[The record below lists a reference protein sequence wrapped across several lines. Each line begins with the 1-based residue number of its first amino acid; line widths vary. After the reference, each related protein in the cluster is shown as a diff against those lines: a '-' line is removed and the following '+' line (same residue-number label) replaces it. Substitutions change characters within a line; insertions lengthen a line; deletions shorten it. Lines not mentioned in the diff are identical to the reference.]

1 MKQHYILDSAAT
13 LLGVAL
19 VVVTA
24 VHISGRAEATI
35 ADELAFLAAIFFL
48 ASCGASHWAI
58 TKSADRFE
66 RIADGIF
73 AAALLLLFISVL
85 TLWI

>member
-1 MKQHYILDSAAT
+1 MKEHYILDSAAT

-35 ADELAFLAAIFFL
+35 ADEMAFAAAILFL
-48 ASCGASHWAI
+48 GSCGASHWAI
-58 TKSADRFE
+58 VKSSDRFE
-66 RIADGIF
+66 RIADRIF
-73 AAALLLLFISVL
+73 AAGLLVLFGSVL
-85 TLWI
+85 TLWL